1 MTMTSYTLFILPP
14 AALSLRAIGTL
25 YPSDRA
31 ELDVCL
37 LACVSLLC
45 GLQCSGER
53 PSFRLSGYDQFG
65 QSVPLALLVDHTQG
79 WVTQSGEPFT
89 LEAL

>member
-14 AALSLRAIGTL
+14 GALSLRAIGTL
-25 YPSDRA
+25 YPSDHA

-45 GLQCSGER
+45 GLQASGEQ
-53 PSFRLSGYDQFG
+53 PCFRLSGYDESG
-65 QSVPLALLVDHTQG
+65 RSIPLALLNDHTQG
-79 WVTQSGEPFT
+79 WVTPDNRPFT
-89 LEAL
+89 VEAL